1 MDPHGSLPKIA
12 KQRKQL
18 NTHDR
23 SLLTCTIYI
32 QRGVPLQQ
40 RLYREADGEEKAT
53 ACVVRACVYFG
64 RKYHASLNIL
74 AFDHF
79 FQRVEKPCFLSSE
92 KKNRRKKESKTS
104 AAQAETFYSY
114 THSSTCRR
122 KDTQDIYICLDINL

>member
-92 KKNRRKKESKTS
+92 KKIEGKKKVKHQQHKLKHFIHTPIHPLVG
-104 AAQAETFYSY
+104 AKI
-114 THSSTCRR
+114 H
-122 KDTQDIYICLDINL
+122 KIYIYV